1 MSDQSR
7 AGERETIHSRM
18 LAAGDPEETWG
29 WGSPAGQVRASR
41 RAALIAHAAGLGPGV
56 RTLEIGCGTGLF
68 TLPFA
73 RTGAQVVAVEIS
85 ADLLNRARSRAELR
99 GVQFLEGPFE
109 RVGVRGPFDAVIGSS
124 VLHHLDLAIALPRIQ
139 ALLVPEGIVCF
150 AEPNMLNPQVFLERH
165 FRQWFSYVSPDE
177 TAFVRWPLKRLL
189 EQAGFREV
197 CITPFDWLHPATP
210 SRLITRVSRLGRLF
224 ERIPGLREGAGSL
237 LIRCRREGET
247 SSPPSRTGRGV

>member
-7 AGERETIHSRM
+7 AGEREILHGRL

-29 WGSPAGQVRASR
+29 WGSPAGQARASR

-68 TLPFA
+68 TVHFV

-85 ADLLNRARSRAELR
+85 ADLLDRARARAELR
-99 GVQFLEGPFE
+99 RVQFLEGQFE

-124 VLHHLDLAIALPRIQ
+124 VLHHMDLAIALPRIH
-139 ALLVPEGIVCF
+139 ALLAPGGAVCF
-150 AEPNMLNPQVFLERH
+150 AEPNLLNPQVCLERR
-165 FRQWFSYVSPDE
+165 FRRWFPYVSPDE

-189 EQAGFREV
+189 ENAGFREV

-210 SRLITRVSRLGRLF
+210 SRLITGVSRLGRLF
-224 ERIPGLREGAGSL
+224 ERIPGLRESAGSL
-237 LIRCRREGET
+237 LIRCTREGET
-247 SSPPSRTGRGV
+247 GSPPSRTEGGR